1 MNLLCKVDP
10 VQLCPLPAW
19 PPVLYSLH
27 SPKLFSGNDESEDDN
42 DDDVDDE
49 VDNDDDDNDEDD
61 DVGDGDDDGDDDY
74 HDDHDDHE
82 DDDAVLCSLQSPKL
96 FPA

>member
-27 SPKLFSGNDESEDDN
+27 SPKLFPG
-42 DDDVDDE
+42 
-49 VDNDDDDNDEDD
+49 NDEDD
-61 DVGDGDDDGDDDY
+61 D
-74 HDDHDDHE
+74 HHHE
-82 DDDAVLCSLQSPKL
+82 DDDAVLCSLHSPKL